1 MRQQQQ
7 CKNCRSRFPD
17 DAPEKDYKLY
27 TNYGFANEEQFRIH
41 NSKNKH
47 CPCKININ
55 DITQEQSSSGGGGSG
70 ITGIIG
76 VLATTVAVAA
86 VALSNAPIPE
96 VEWGP
101 YIQDI
106 MMSEEDYIDNQEM
119 IGIKLRKHNREGRPL
134 WFRTSEE
141 AAAAIVKELLNPE
154 TQFITIVAEPGS
166 GKTAAILNLIYQML
180 IRPYHEARSPNS
192 ITVTTGMSDTNWL
205 SQIIDSF
212 KLRDGGYLWESIY
225 KLEENSC
232 ITHRSNFHKR
242 ITWLLNNLQY
252 ISNHIFII
260 DENQIADEID
270 MTIDTEFKRLG
281 LTEEKMKK
289 YNIKVIQVSATP
301 DVQLS
306 IMSRQ
311 DNHKMIQLE
320 NGENYKGFKY
330 FSLHNMIKNYTK
342 DVEFDTLIRQNYS
355 KPRYH
360 FIRART
366 QVERGEY
373 REKIKAKCLNNNW
386 RIIEDDCSN
395 NIYLSFKSDEN
406 ERNAENEGKIIIRTY
421 LEPKEHTPILL
432 KNKYPASY
440 RLKITKYTGLVIEK
454 PAEKMNTTVTCNG
467 LIPRFWGY
475 YEELPTFPDN
485 QKPLFICNKK
495 SVDEYIKFSEDF
507 VYNGKNYTG
516 NKIKSDKDKLK
527 ESGITWLSNL
537 AGAEAITQDTKIGIE
552 DFDSIEDIAPFLREN
567 GFTNVQDV
575 NEFNR
580 GPNGYIFPR
589 RNPEHSSEDKRL
601 TNNIYK
607 EKFVKNGGGS
617 HINRQWPRGSG
628 QPYMIWPVYKTMD
641 SEQDDVTYY
650 VHYLKLP
657 EPEIEEEI

>member
-17 DAPEKDYKLY
+17 DAPQKDYKLY
-27 TNYGFANEEQFRIH
+27 SNYGFANEEQFRIH

-55 DITQEQSSSGGGGSG
+55 DITLEQSSSGGG

-86 VALSNAPIPE
+86 VALSNAPVLE

-106 MMSEEDYIDNQEM
+106 MMSEDDYIDNQEM
-119 IGIKLRKHNREGRPL
+119 IGIKLRKHNREGKPL

-311 DNHKMIQLE
+311 DNHKMVQLE
-320 NGENYKGFKY
+320 NGPNYKGFKY
-330 FSLHNMIKNYTK
+330 YSSHNMIKNYTK
-342 DVEFDTLIRQNYS
+342 DVEFDSLIRQNYS

-366 QVERGEY
+366 NIEKGEY
-373 REKIKAKCLNNNW
+373 RQNIISICTKNNW
-386 RIIEDDCSN
+386 RIIEDDSSN
-395 NIYLSFKSDEN
+395 NHYLSFKADEN
-406 ERNAENEGKIIIRTY
+406 ERKAENEGKTIIRTY
-421 LEPKEHTPILL
+421 LEPIEHTLILL

-475 YEELPTFPDN
+475 EELPTFPDN

-516 NKIKSDKDKLK
+516 NKLKSDKDNLK
-527 ESGITWLSNL
+527 ELGTTWLSNL
-537 AGAEAITQDTKIGIE
+537 AGAETITQDTRIGID

-567 GFTNVQDV
+567 GFTNVQDI

-580 GPNGYIFPR
+580 GPTGYIFPR

-601 TNNIYK
+601 TNNIYN

-628 QPYMIWPVYKTMD
+628 QPYMVWPVYETIN
-641 SEQDDVTYY
+641 SHPNDVKYY

-657 EPEIEEEI
+657 EPVSEI

>member
-17 DAPEKDYKLY
+17 DAPQKDYKLY
-27 TNYGFANEEQFRIH
+27 SNYGFANEEQFRIH

-55 DITQEQSSSGGGGSG
+55 DITHEQSSSGGG

-106 MMSEEDYIDNQEM
+106 MMSEKDYIDNQEM
-119 IGIKLRKHNREGRPL
+119 IGIKLRKHNREGKPL

-141 AAAAIVKELLNPE
+141 AAAAIVKELLNQE

-166 GKTAAILNLIYQML
+166 GKTAAIHNLIYQML

-192 ITVTTGMSDTNWL
+192 ITVTTGMADTNWL

-212 KLRDGGYLWESIY
+212 KLRDGGYIWESIY

-242 ITWLLNNLQY
+242 ITWLLNNLRY

-311 DNHKMIQLE
+311 DNHKMVQLE
-320 NGENYKGFKY
+320 NGPNYKGFKY
-330 FSLHNMIKNYTK
+330 YSSHNMIKNYTK

-360 FIRART
+360 FNRAR
-366 QVERGEY
+366 QQMEKGEY
-373 REKIKAKCLNNNW
+373 RQNIISNCTKNNW
-386 RIIEDDCSN
+386 RIIEDDCNN
-395 NIYLSFKSDEN
+395 NIYLSFKADEN
-406 ERNAENEGKIIIRTY
+406 ERKAENEGKTIIRTY
-421 LEPKEHTPILL
+421 LEPIEHTIILL

-475 YEELPTFPDN
+475 EELPTFPDN

-516 NKIKSDKDKLK
+516 NKLKSDKDKLK
-527 ESGITWLSNL
+527 ELGTTWLSNL
-537 AGAEAITQDTKIGIE
+537 AGAETITQDTRIGIE

-567 GFTNVQDV
+567 GFTNVQDI

-601 TNNIYK
+601 TNNIYN

-628 QPYMIWPVYKTMD
+628 QPYMVWPVYETINSD
-641 SEQDDVTYY
+641 PNDVKYY

-657 EPEIEEEI
+657 EPVSEI